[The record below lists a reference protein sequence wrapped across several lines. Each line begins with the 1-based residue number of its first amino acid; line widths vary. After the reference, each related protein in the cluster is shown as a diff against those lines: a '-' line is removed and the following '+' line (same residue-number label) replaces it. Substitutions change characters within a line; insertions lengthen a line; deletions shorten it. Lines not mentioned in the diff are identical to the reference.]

1 MMVSILNLSFNVPTL
16 PMILINGACG
26 IGTGFSSDI
35 PCFNPDDVKERL
47 LRLVE
52 DEDADIPEMIP
63 WYKNFT
69 GKIVKTDQNK
79 WITHGKYTVK
89 ANIITVTELPIG
101 TWTQDYKIFLDK
113 LETENIIY
121 SYKNDST
128 ESNVNFEIKFPLE
141 TVIEWSENCE
151 IEKKL
156 KLTSHLSANNM
167 YVFNEKQ
174 QIVKMESPEEII
186 YHFWRIRNEY
196 YLKRK
201 EYLVNKLKYDLDII
215 TNKIRFVNDIMND
228 KIIVFKKKLIDIRA
242 QLNKNGYKL
251 INESYDYLTDMKI
264 HTFSED
270 TLEILTSKCKNT
282 EKEYSKVSNMTTRDF
297 WLEDI
302 N

>member
-1 MMVSILNLSFNVPTL
+1 MFPNVTIRDLVNKELVLFSIEDNIRSIPNLVDGLKPSQRKIIYACIKRNLISDIKVSQLAGYVSEHTSYHHGEQSLQDTIINLAQDFVGSNNINLLVPSGQFGTRLHGGKDSSSPRYIFTRLSKEFKNVFHPDDYNLLEYLTDDGLDIELSFNVPTL

-128 ESNVNFEIKFPLE
+128 ESNVNFEIKFH
-141 TVIEWSENCE
+141 W
-151 IEKKL
+151 
-156 KLTSHLSANNM
+156 
-167 YVFNEKQ
+167 KQ
-174 QIVKMESPEEII
+174 
-186 YHFWRIRNEY
+186 
-196 YLKRK
+196 
-201 EYLVNKLKYDLDII
+201 
-215 TNKIRFVNDIMND
+215 
-228 KIIVFKKKLIDIRA
+228 
-242 QLNKNGYKL
+242 
-251 INESYDYLTDMKI
+251 
-264 HTFSED
+264 
-270 TLEILTSKCKNT
+270 
-282 EKEYSKVSNMTTRDF
+282 
-297 WLEDI
+297 
-302 N
+302 

>member
-1 MMVSILNLSFNVPTL
+1 M
-16 PMILINGACG
+16 
-26 IGTGFSSDI
+26 
-35 PCFNPDDVKERL
+35 
-47 LRLVE
+47 
-52 DEDADIPEMIP
+52 
-63 WYKNFT
+63 
-69 GKIVKTDQNK
+69 
-79 WITHGKYTVK
+79 
-89 ANIITVTELPIG
+89 
-101 TWTQDYKIFLDK
+101 
-113 LETENIIY
+113 
-121 SYKNDST
+121 
-128 ESNVNFEIKFPLE
+128 E